1 MHWPPV
7 ELFWS
12 GKLHKDILEAGCKL
26 VYFCWSVQ
34 VFVLFMF
41 QPHST
46 SARFNCMTRC
56 HECFH
61 HFKGTSQILCTFCFL
76 SPYLTHEEVYSSL
89 RQSCAD
95 IKSNFSILSF
105 CRWSYWT
112 CTSSVLRRQTAI
124 AAVPQMSPLTVN
136 GGGFI
141 HSKTPDQ
148 TCLSLSITLLITALQ
163 LILSTHFVPSCHL
176 PPLWKYLLSWFQVG
190 GEGLDTFGFL
200 DLGYGA
206 FSSSCGSHHLHIS
219 SNLFLLHPFCF

>member
-1 MHWPPV
+1 
-7 ELFWS
+7 
-12 GKLHKDILEAGCKL
+12 
-26 VYFCWSVQ
+26 
-34 VFVLFMF
+34 MF

-46 SARFNCMTRC
+46 SAWFNCMTIC
-56 HECFH
+56 HECIH
-61 HFKGTSQILCTFCFL
+61 HFKGTSQIVCTFCFL
-76 SPYLTHEEVYSSL
+76 WPYLTHEEVYSSL

-148 TCLSLSITLLITALQ
+148 TSLSLSITLLITALQ
-163 LILSTHFVPSCHL
+163 LILSTHFVPSCH
-176 PPLWKYLLSWFQVG
+176 PPLLWKHLNGTAVLVSSWWG
-190 GEGLDTFGFL
+190 RIGHIWIFGFRIWRILLLLWVPPSPHQLQSVSLSSLLLL
-200 DLGYGA
+200 DL
-206 FSSSCGSHHLHIS
+206 
-219 SNLFLLHPFCF
+219 FL